1 MRVVTVRH
9 VAPTTGAS
17 TPCNPCT
24 HNGRQVLVRSASP
37 AFAPPMPTL
46 HCGFDPEAAAD
57 FAALLGRPGAPLNLR
72 AFPPTSAPA
81 DVKKRIGPRKPPWD
95 DTATIEQAQAEG
107 RGIYAVINPGG
118 DTKASITHA
127 VAHFAESDEG
137 TKDEQWARVAASPL
151 PPPSFVID
159 GGGRSL
165 HFYWVFFNWITD
177 LAAWQRNQKRI
188 AKLLDFDPSV
198 QDPSRVMRLP
208 GAWYIGTDLQPTCRT
223 TIVHRSGALY
233 SFEQIDALLPPDVS
247 EPLLQPVAVPP
258 VVPMPPPPAGDDDD
272 ARRTRAALDQL
283 QRIPPR
289 IPGSN
294 TRPDYLRLLW
304 GLAAILGPDDAGR
317 VMASHSP
324 AWAAEEDLTDKAA
337 EADGSINAGTFFE
350 VARSVWGVT
359 GPRRRRPAG
368 SASTPPPAGVME
380 AISAEAY
387 RLHCL
392 PPNDPTRTPGT
403 TDLIRRFVDAVHD
416 SPGADAQIS
425 DFLDGLAGLITRA
438 PAKKIVKERREEIR
452 NDRRQQQKQERL
464 EEVRQQAAARPDPI
478 LQLIS
483 SLPTPPDGK
492 VDAGALHAALTPI
505 APIYS
510 LRFNLMFRAIE
521 MGGAEIP
528 EHSVE
533 LAHVKFQAAG
543 WKVTAADTYS
553 ALIATARE
561 DSYHPVMEYLDRVE
575 HDNTTPYVDL
585 DAIAS
590 TYFGTTTSLYDQM
603 MKVALIGAVRRIR
616 QPGCQHDT
624 VLVLQGTQGCGKT
637 NFWKT
642 LAGEQWYTPCSTGK
656 EVDMLMLMHRAWIV
670 EMAELEGITSRHD
683 ISALR
688 TLVTTTT
695 DGFRPPYGRT
705 TTMNPRRFAL
715 VATVNPAGFLNDP
728 EGFRRWHCIQLPHA
742 EGQFIDIDRVA
753 RDRDAIWK
761 AAALAQR
768 AGAVSHLPPELQA
781 LSNATNQV
789 EHVSETAWDAPIAAW
804 ASSQMVG
811 TPFSVADVLVQSGV
825 RDKTH
830 IQPQDY
836 GRVAQILKTLGWA
849 RHPVK
854 SRKAWMRQK

>member
-1 MRVVTVRH
+1 
-9 VAPTTGAS
+9 
-17 TPCNPCT
+17 
-24 HNGRQVLVRSASP
+24 
-37 AFAPPMPTL
+37 MPTL

-72 AFPPTSAPA
+72 AFPPTSASA
-81 DVKKRIGPRKPPWD
+81 ETKKRIGPRKPPWG

-165 HFYWVFFNWITD
+165 HFYWVFLAWITD

-233 SFEQIDALLPPDVS
+233 SFEQIEAALLPDAP

-258 VVPMPPPPAGDDDD
+258 VVPMSPPPAGDDDQG
-272 ARRTRAALDQL
+272 RRERAALDQL

-289 IPGSN
+289 TPGTN

-359 GPRRRRPAG
+359 GPRRRSPAG

-403 TDLIRRFVDAVHD
+403 TDLIRRFVDAVYD

-464 EEVRQQAAARPDPI
+464 EQVRQQAAALPDPFHP
-478 LQLIS
+478 LAS
-483 SLPTPPDGK
+483 RLPAPPDGP
-492 VDAGALHAALTPI
+492 VNSGDLVNALRPVIETGEVT
-505 APIYS
+505 
-510 LRFNLMFRAIE
+510 LRYNQL
-521 MGGAEIP
+521 
-528 EHSVE
+528 HDSVE
-533 LAHVKFQAAG
+533 IDGVELDPADLKLSFTSFQCLLWKTTQADAA
-543 WKVTAADTYS
+543 AAV
-553 ALIATARE
+553 LRVARNYA
-561 DSYHPVMEYLDRVE
+561 YHPVQAYIDGLVA
-575 HDNTTPYVDL
+575 N
-585 DAIAS
+585 DAITPVPIDAMAS
-590 TYFGTTTSLYDQM
+590 QYLATTDPLYDRM
-603 MKVALIGAVRRIR
+603 FFVSLVGAVKRIYE
-616 QPGCQHDT
+616 PGCQHDT
-624 VLVLQGTQGCGKT
+624 VLVFEGPQGGKKSTFISTLFGQDWHSATETKDLKDTYISIHSNWCRELSELQTHTSKHEVGT
-637 NFWKT
+637 
-642 LAGEQWYTPCSTGK
+642 
-656 EVDMLMLMHRAWIV
+656 
-670 EMAELEGITSRHD
+670 
-683 ISALR
+683 LR
-688 TLVTTTT
+688 TLITTAVDVYRKPYAAADARHRRRSTFWST
-695 DGFRPPYGRT
+695 VNGLAFLADPDGH
-705 TTMNPRRFAL
+705 RRFL
-715 VATVNPAGFLNDP
+715 VIHVGATAQFTLDLARLAVN
-728 EGFRRWHCIQLPHA
+728 
-742 EGQFIDIDRVA
+742 
-753 RDRDAIWK
+753 RDAIWK
-761 AAALAQR
+761 AAYLAYRSGAENCLTYEEQEDSNARNRHLEVESGWDGLIENWVANPTLAVEVTGDYGKIEVKHFPAPPERFDNEKGGFTIDEILIGSGCRR
-768 AGAVSHLPPELQA
+768 AGQINPGMDHQKAALPLKRAGWEKRRV
-781 LSNATNQV
+781 NAGRSKVTR
-789 EHVSETAWDAPIAAW
+789 WFR
-804 ASSQMVG
+804 G
-811 TPFSVADVLVQSGV
+811 T
-825 RDKTH
+825 
-830 IQPQDY
+830 
-836 GRVAQILKTLGWA
+836 
-849 RHPVK
+849 
-854 SRKAWMRQK
+854 